1 MPNAGLQSPPPGARG
16 AGPFAAGS
24 AAFPRRFAL
33 AAAWAALAV
42 LIHLTLLPTPGRA
55 LKLDLGF
62 AGENLVP
69 PEDLVGEWAAVVEI
83 RAKPQPVTLRIDRV
97 ILGKTAGKLS
107 YASPRRC
114 FIDLE
119 YGGPHE
125 GRHIFYMIRFTNC
138 FEYQSSDFVALSR
151 DPDAETDREIAA
163 AAAAKAQK
171 KKKQQDLLAKFDLGQ
186 ADHAGAEANGESP
199 AGAKPRKKAERIVY
213 AVSLAGEERESAIMV
228 RQ

>member
-1 MPNAGLQSPPPGARG
+1 MPDAGLQSPPGAHG
-16 AGPFAAGS
+16 AGPFAFGS

-42 LIHLTLLPTPGRA
+42 LILLTLLPTPGRA
-55 LKLDLGF
+55 VKLDLGF

-69 PEDLVGEWAAVVEI
+69 PEDLIGEWATVVEVQ
-83 RAKPQPVTLRIDRV
+83 AKPQPVTLRINV
-97 ILGKTAGKLS
+97 VAPGKTAGRLTYS
-107 YASPRRC
+107 SPRRC

-119 YGGPHE
+119 SGGPHE
-125 GRHIFYMIRFTNC
+125 GRHLFYMIRFTNC

-151 DPDAETDREIAA
+151 DPDEETDREAA
-163 AAAAKAQK
+163 AAVAAQARK

-186 ADHAGAEANGESP
+186 ADHAGAEPNGESP

-213 AVSLAGEERESAIMV
+213 TVSLGGEEHESAIMV

>member
-1 MPNAGLQSPPPGARG
+1 MPNAGLQSPSPGGRG
-16 AGPFAAGS
+16 AGPFAVGA

-33 AAAWAALAV
+33 ATAWAALAV
-42 LIHLTLLPTPGRA
+42 LILLALLPTPGRA
-55 LKLDLGF
+55 IEIDLSF

-83 RAKPQPVTLRIDRV
+83 QDNPQPVTLRIDAV
-97 ILGKTAGKLS
+97 IPGKTSGKLS
-107 YASPRRC
+107 YSSPRRC

-163 AAAAKAQK
+163 AAAAKARK
-171 KKKQQDLLAKFDLGQ
+171 KKKQQDLLATFDLGQ
-186 ADHAGAEANGESP
+186 ADRAGAEPNGESP
-199 AGAKPRKKAERIVY
+199 AGARPHKKAERIVY
-213 AVSLAGEERESAIMV
+213 ALSLGGEERESAIMV

>member
-1 MPNAGLQSPPPGARG
+1 MLNAGLQSPPPGAHG
-16 AGPFAAGS
+16 AGPFAFGS

-33 AAAWAALAV
+33 ATAWAALAV
-42 LIHLTLLPTPGRA
+42 LILLTLLPTPGRA
-55 LKLDLGF
+55 LKLDLSF

-83 RAKPQPVTLRIDRV
+83 QTKPQPVTLRINV
-97 ILGKTAGKLS
+97 VTPGKTAGRLTYS
-107 YASPRRC
+107 SPRRC

-138 FEYQSSDFVALSR
+138 FEYQNSDFVALSR
-151 DPDAETDREIAA
+151 DPDAETDREAA
-163 AAAAKAQK
+163 ATAAAEARK
-171 KKKQQDLLAKFDLGQ
+171 KKKQQDLLAKFSFGEAERGGTELDDE
-186 ADHAGAEANGESP
+186 DHAGAP
-199 AGAKPRKKAERIVY
+199 PHKKAERIVY
-213 AVSLAGEERESAIMV
+213 TVSLGGEEHESAIMV

>member
-16 AGPFAAGS
+16 VAPFAVGS

-33 AAAWAALAV
+33 AAAALAV
-42 LIHLTLLPTPGRA
+42 LVLLTLLSTPGRA
-55 LKLDLGF
+55 LELDLSF

-69 PEDLVGEWAAVVEI
+69 PEDLVGEWAAVVEVA
-83 RAKPQPVTLRIDRV
+83 AKPQPVTLRIDQV
-97 ILGKTAGKLS
+97 TPGKTAGKLS
-107 YASPRRC
+107 YSSPRRC

-138 FEYQSSDFVALSR
+138 FAYQSSDFVALSR
-151 DPDAETDREIAA
+151 DPGAETDREAAA
-163 AAAAKAQK
+163 AAAAKARK

-186 ADHAGAEANGESP
+186 ADHAGAEPNGEGP
-199 AGAKPRKKAERIVY
+199 AGAEPRKKAERIVY
-213 AVSLAGEERESAIMV
+213 TVSLGGEERESAIMV
-228 RQ
+228 RR